1 MVGKVRMLVD
11 RLHDYNVNFLH
22 LLADLGRKGRG
33 SVTTGLVAGSPRD
46 DAVQN
51 LIDPSLK
58 RFRESDGRPVLQF
71 FVKGAMYLFISCH

>member
-1 MVGKVRMLVD
+1 M
-11 RLHDYNVNFLH
+11 
-22 LLADLGRKGRG
+22 
-33 SVTTGLVAGSPRD
+33 TTGFVAGSPRD

-71 FVKGAMYLFISCH
+71 FIKEVPCICLYPAIESSLAVGH